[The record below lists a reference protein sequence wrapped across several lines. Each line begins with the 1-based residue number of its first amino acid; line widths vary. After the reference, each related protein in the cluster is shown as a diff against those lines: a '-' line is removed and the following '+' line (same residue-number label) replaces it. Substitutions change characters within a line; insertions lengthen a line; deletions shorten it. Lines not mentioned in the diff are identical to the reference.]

1 MCRNVSS
8 DLRIEGWRAFV
19 ELLAK
24 LRPRLAGGMTAAL
37 AALAA
42 LAARLQLPLLTR
54 KRAIH

>member
-8 DLRIEGWRAFV
+8 DLRIEGWRAFAG
-19 ELLAK
+19 LLAK

-37 AALAA
+37 AA
-42 LAARLQLPLLTR
+42 RLQLPLLTR